1 MSESNVIELSG
12 REETGDPLTELWRQ
26 GARTLIQQVVEAE
39 LVELLAK
46 FEGRR
51 LKDGRASV
59 VRNGYQPERAIQTGI
74 GPVTV
79 KIPKVGAKCGEPVIL
94 RSALVPPYVRK
105 TRSLEATL
113 PWLYLKGVSSGE
125 MESALSALLG
135 PEAKGL
141 SASTVARLK

>member
-1 MSESNVIELSG
+1 MSKSNVIELSG
-12 REETGDPLTELWRQ
+12 REETGDPLTELLRQ

-51 LKDGRASV
+51 LEDGRAAV

-79 KIPKVGAKCGEPVIL
+79 KIPKVRAKCGEPVTF
-94 RSALVPPYVRK
+94 RSAVSGHSTPYSLRPPKY
-105 TRSLEATL
+105 ATTPNKL
-113 PWLYLKGVSSGE
+113 CEGG
-125 MESALSALLG
+125 ESA
-135 PEAKGL
+135 
-141 SASTVARLK
+141 